1 MCCTLPPFW
10 IVGRPQMSFTS
21 TSKLLD
27 EAGVI
32 TCPPVKFLFSANLRL
47 AYFYVPKSTLMRMH
61 THNGM
66 RKSANISYRKNL
78 L

>member
-21 TSKLLD
+21 ASKFLD

-32 TCPPVKFLFSANLRL
+32 TCPPVKFFV
-47 AYFYVPKSTLMRMH
+47 F
-61 THNGM
+61 
-66 RKSANISYRKNL
+66 RKSEACVFLCPQKHPDAHAHTQRHAEVGKQ
-78 L
+78 